1 MSFPNRKTNE
11 VLWKVNIVKRKFLR
25 RSHRKEIENIENV
38 LQILWKGQVD
48 YMLTLQLKKL
58 KFFVISERELFIIT
72 SSCERLRKGDEW
84 SEFLTDNSSLTSH
97 LVVRFSD
104 IFVQMSVLLQFRTLA
119 SFFVRLRP

>member
-1 MSFPNRKTNE
+1 MSFPKCKTNE
-11 VLWKVNIVKRKFLR
+11 VLWKVNIVKRKFLK
-25 RSHRKEIENIENV
+25 RSRRKEIENIENV
-38 LQILWKGQVD
+38 LQILWIDQVD